1 MDDDRVVEGK
11 DQNKDEIKDQD
22 QDYEKLRIRIMKSLG
37 SKLWEVEDEDDENAA
52 HAEFGAVR
60 AREGG
65 WGEQRPAPGE
75 KILVKNGEKILV
87 KNGEKI
93 LVKQI

>member
-1 MDDDRVVEGK
+1 
-11 DQNKDEIKDQD
+11 
-22 QDYEKLRIRIMKSLG
+22 MKSLG

-52 HAEFGAVR
+52 HAELGAVR

-93 LVKQI
+93 LVKNGENILVKNGEKILVKQI